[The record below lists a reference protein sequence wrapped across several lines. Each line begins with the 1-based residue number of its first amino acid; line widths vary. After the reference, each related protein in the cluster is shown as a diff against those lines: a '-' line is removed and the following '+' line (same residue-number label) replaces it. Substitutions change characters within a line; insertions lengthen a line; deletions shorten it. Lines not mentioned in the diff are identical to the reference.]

1 MNKIVAAKMKAKAGD
16 DEAREFGRSAARKYG
31 EGTFKAS
38 ETGAASLARQRALFS
53 AMGELAKSM
62 TSGTEESEEYIRSG
76 KYKKG
81 GK

>member
-1 MNKIVAAKMKAKAGD
+1 MKIARARTKRAGD
-16 DEAREFGRSAARKYG
+16 DEAREFARSAAKKYG
-31 EGTFKAS
+31 SGTFKAS

-76 KYKKG
+76 KYRKG
-81 GK
+81 GR